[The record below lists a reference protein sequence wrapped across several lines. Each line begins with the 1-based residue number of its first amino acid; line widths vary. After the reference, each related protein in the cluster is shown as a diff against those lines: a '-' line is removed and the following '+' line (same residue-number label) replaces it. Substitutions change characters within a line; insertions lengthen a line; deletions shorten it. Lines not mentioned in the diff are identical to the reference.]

1 MSFNTGTGKNTFPCW
16 RKWFQSANH
25 NQLQNSVGYLQVLVK
40 RCFPKFISVISTAQK
55 RWQTHPSHDSK
66 FTFFIINLRRYTEN
80 VWNTISV
87 PLCLYLVDS
96 ILLQRQVPL
105 WVMVFNFRWSKKV
118 IVKDKADSEPICS
131 NRVFGDPAQHNCAA
145 KYNEAI
151 CYCWRE
157 GFR

>member
-1 MSFNTGTGKNTFPCW
+1 MKIASVRQSQSTTKFRRLLTMSSTW
-16 RKWFQSANH
+16 D
-25 NQLQNSVGYLQVLVK
+25 VVLSKVYF
-40 RCFPKFISVISTAQK
+40 CNIYSSEK

-131 NRVFGDPAQHNCAA
+131 NRVFGDPAQHNCVA

-151 CYCWRE
+151 CYSWRD